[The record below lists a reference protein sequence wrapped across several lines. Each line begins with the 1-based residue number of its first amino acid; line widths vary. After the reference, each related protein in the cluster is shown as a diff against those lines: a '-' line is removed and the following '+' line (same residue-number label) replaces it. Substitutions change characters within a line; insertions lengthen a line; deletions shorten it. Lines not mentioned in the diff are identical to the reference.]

1 MRLDVIPPSL
11 LCLVAAIL
19 TPTVNAGLIPN
30 PFAGERMPSLED
42 QQDIQKR
49 CANPCGYYGQLCC
62 ESTEYCYTDSNDE
75 AQCGLKQAVT
85 TSAGNWVYYTTTYV
99 ETDLQTITTVYS
111 SFAPAQTIATTA
123 ISCLY
128 SQGES
133 SCGTCCCLQ
142 GQYCAASGVCMPD
155 YSGGSSG
162 YYSSLITIT
171 TLLTQSATAPA
182 RVTGVIT
189 ITSTGVATATQ
200 PFQPPVSG
208 VIQGPQSISSGH
220 GLSGGAIAG
229 IVIGVIV
236 GIIILLLCC
245 ACFCFKEIFD
255 GFLALFGLGK
265 RRTTREERITI
276 EERRSRRGDRR
287 TWFGTRPSRPSR
299 SDDAKGGGWGL
310 AGLVTFLGGLALF
323 LRLKRGPDRKVE
335 KTSVS
340 EYSYYDS
347 EYTTSAS
354 KFSQRRFG

>member
-30 PFAGERMPSLED
+30 PFAGEQMPSLED
-42 QQDIQKR
+42 QQDVQKR
-49 CANPCGYYGQLCC
+49 CGNPCGYYGQLCC
-62 ESTEYCYTDSNDE
+62 DSNEYCYTDSNDE
-75 AQCGLKQAVT
+75 AQCGLNQVVT
-85 TSAGNWVYYTTTYV
+85 TDAGNWVYYTTTYV

-111 SFAPAQTIATTA
+111 SFAPAPTVETTTIA
-123 ISCLY
+123 CLY

-133 SCGTCCCLQ
+133 SCGSCCCLS
-142 GQYCAASGVCMPD
+142 GQYCASPGVCKSD
-155 YSGGSSG
+155 YSGGSSE
-162 YYSSLITIT
+162 YYRSLITIT
-171 TLLTQSATAPA
+171 TLLTQSATSPA
-182 RVTGVIT
+182 RVTSNMVIT
-189 ITSTGVATATQ
+189 ITSSAPTATE
-200 PFQPPVSG
+200 PFQPPSSG
-208 VIQGPQSISSGH
+208 IIQGTESTSSGH

-255 GFLALFGLGK
+255 SLFGSSK
-265 RRTTREERITI
+265 RRTRETTII
-276 EERRSRRGDRR
+276 EERRSRRGERR
-287 TWFGTRPSRPSR
+287 TWFGTRPSRPRR
-299 SDDAKGGGWGL
+299 SDDGKGGVWGL

-323 LRLKRGPDRKVE
+323 LKLKRGPDRKVE
-335 KTSVS
+335 KISVS

-354 KFSQRRFG
+354 KFSRQGFG